1 MDKDDYEIGYGK
13 PPKYTQFKPGR
24 SGNAKGR
31 PKGAKNLKTDLK
43 EKLQEKIAIKES
55 GAPKTVSK
63 QRAMIKAQ
71 MVEAV
76 HEGVVTMRQ
85 LSGKESLAEGHAGIP
100 SLPRKALVIRWA
112 KAYGRPPPKGISR
125 RLLEYAAA
133 YDLQSKELGG
143 LKPAA
148 KRKLSQT
155 MNFPANDRSATS
167 RSGQRNKLST
177 GSRLIREWHGRT
189 YTVDVQESGFIYDG
203 EQYASLSQVAR
214 AITGARWSGPRFFG
228 L

>member
-1 MDKDDYEIGYGK
+1 
-13 PPKYTQFKPGR
+13 
-24 SGNAKGR
+24 
-31 PKGAKNLKTDLK
+31 
-43 EKLQEKIAIKES
+43 
-55 GAPKTVSK
+55 
-63 QRAMIKAQ
+63 
-71 MVEAV
+71 
-76 HEGVVTMRQ
+76 MRH
-85 LSGKESLAEGHAGIP
+85 LRGKESLAAEISGVPHT
-100 SLPRKALVIRWA
+100 PRKALVARWA

-133 YDLQSKELGG
+133 YDLQSKVLGG

-148 KRKLSQT
+148 KRKLSRAR
-155 MNFPANDRSATS
+155 NSPANGGSTTG
-167 RSGQRNKLST
+167 RSGQPKTLSA

-189 YTVDVQESGFIYDG
+189 YTIDVQESGFIYEG

>member
-1 MDKDDYEIGYGK
+1 
-13 PPKYTQFKPGR
+13 
-24 SGNAKGR
+24 
-31 PKGAKNLKTDLK
+31 
-43 EKLQEKIAIKES
+43 
-55 GAPKTVSK
+55 
-63 QRAMIKAQ
+63 
-71 MVEAV
+71 
-76 HEGVVTMRQ
+76 MRHV
-85 LSGKESLAEGHAGIP
+85 LGKESLAEEIAGIP
-100 SLPRKALVIRWA
+100 SLPRKALVARWA

-133 YDLQSKELGG
+133 YDLQSKALGG

-148 KRKLSQT
+148 KRRLSQAG
-155 MNFPANDRSATS
+155 NSPANGRSATS
-167 RSGQRNKLST
+167 RAGRRNTVST

-214 AITGARWSGPRFFG
+214 TITGARWSGPRFFG